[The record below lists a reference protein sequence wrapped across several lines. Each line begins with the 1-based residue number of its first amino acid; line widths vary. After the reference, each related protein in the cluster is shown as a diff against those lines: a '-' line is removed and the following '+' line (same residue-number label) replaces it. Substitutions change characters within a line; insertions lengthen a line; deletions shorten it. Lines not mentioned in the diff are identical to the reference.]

1 MNLHEIAFMCF
12 LIYKQGISLL
22 KQGELAAKNGGCE
35 AGFLAQSDQDGRIL
49 IYEWLTNDW

>member
-1 MNLHEIAFMCF
+1 M
-12 LIYKQGISLL
+12 GISLL